1 MMDDTTFPTPPQGH
15 YVAGSAREASAFARY
30 RPEVRAAELEDAGRL
45 DKTESLPHLSDTII
59 KAMTIVNDMNST
71 LADMA
76 SLISRDTLLAAIV
89 LKNRQQPGVRRQ
101 RADHRR
107 AAGRQP
113 PGPPRVRE
121 PDLVHRHDRPV
132 QKHPL
137 PVRVAC
143 ETILRHSLFCAI
155 LASAVNRVLRFS
167 LGGEEFTGAL
177 LHDIGRLVICVKAP
191 DHYAAAG
198 LSNYDESDTVLA
210 DERQAYG
217 TDHCAV
223 GGLFALKNNLPK
235 PLARVISNHHTPARE
250 TEFRDLVG
258 LVAFVDTL
266 ANHIQSQHNV
276 QKFDL
281 DKALAFAE
289 IAKKV
294 DRDRG
299 QQLREKLPAIAVES
313 VREARRMMKSIS

>member
-1 MMDDTTFPTPPQGH
+1 MSQALLAKRPP
-15 YVAGSAREASAFARY
+15 SPDLARKPVPVNAKLLA
-30 RPEVRAAELEDAGRL
+30 DL
-45 DKTESLPHLSDTII
+45 DKTETLPHLSDTII
-59 KAMTIVNDMNST
+59 KAMTIVNDMDST

-76 SLISRDTLLAAIV
+76 SLISRDTLLATVV
-89 LKNRQQPGVRRQ
+89 LKIANSPVYGGSVPINDVRLAVNRLGLRGC
-101 RADHRR
+101 ANLISSI
-107 AAGRQP
+107 GMT
-113 PGPPRVRE
+113 G
-121 PDLVHRHDRPV
+121 LYK
-132 QKHPL
+132 KHPL

-143 ETILRHSLFCAI
+143 ETILRHSLFTAI

-198 LSNYDESDTVLA
+198 LSNYDESENVLA

-223 GGLFALKNNLPK
+223 GGLFAVKNNLPK
-235 PLARVISNHHTPARE
+235 PLSRVISNHHTPSRE

-289 IAKKV
+289 IGKKL
-294 DRDRG
+294 DRDRV
-299 QQLREKLPAIAVES
+299 QQLRDKLPVIAVEA
-313 VREARRMMKSIS
+313 VREARRMMKSIA